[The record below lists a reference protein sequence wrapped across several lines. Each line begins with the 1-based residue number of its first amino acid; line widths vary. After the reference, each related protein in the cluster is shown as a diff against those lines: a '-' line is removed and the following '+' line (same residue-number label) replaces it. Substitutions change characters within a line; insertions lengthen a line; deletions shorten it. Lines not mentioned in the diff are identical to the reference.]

1 MHVSH
6 FLSDL
11 MQLKKKEEE
20 EEKKEKIRVLLLLP
34 LLMSLATII
43 AIVNSLAFYGSV
55 VFFQTAH
62 AQATINDPNL
72 TAEAIVTGLSF
83 PTSMAFL
90 DDNNILILEKEGAVR
105 LVSNDVLQD
114 TPVLQIPVNSQ
125 NERGLLGIEVVNS
138 SSNNNITTATAAG
151 TAASNAAA
159 SSPQPTVFLYFT
171 EEGAGEAGG
180 EDGELRNRVYKYQWN
195 GQTLINPTLI
205 LDLPAGPG
213 TNHQGGELVV
223 GPDGYLY
230 VVIGELQREGQLQ
243 NIQSG
248 PPPDDSGVIFR
259 VNPNDGSAA
268 PGNPFQ
274 GDSAALNRYFAYGI
288 RNSFGI
294 AFDPITGVLWDA
306 ENGELTYDEINIV
319 DPGFN
324 SGWKA
329 VMGPISAAGISEND
343 LVQFPGSNY
352 ADPVFSWADSF
363 GITDIEFLNSQKL
376 GQRYANNIFV
386 GDITQGNLYFFE
398 VNENRNG
405 LQFNNNTQSQQQQQ
419 QPGLS
424 DLVADTEEESSSLI
438 LGTGFVGITD
448 IETGPDGLLYVL
460 THDRETGDGNLYRI
474 VLGASSGAPDTTTTT
489 TSPPPPTTTEETPPE
504 DEEEE
509 EEGAEDEEEVEEEDE
524 E

>member
-1 MHVSH
+1 
-6 FLSDL
+6 LSAL
-11 MQLKKKEEE
+11 IQVKK
-20 EEKKEKIRVLLLLP
+20 KKEKISILL

-43 AIVNSLAFYGSV
+43 ASVIDSLAFYGSV
-55 VFFQTAH
+55 VFQTAH

-90 DDNNILILEKEGAVR
+90 DDNNILILEKEGSVR
-105 LVSNDVLQD
+105 LVSNGVLQD

-138 SSNNNITTATAAG
+138 SNNITAAAG

-159 SSPQPTVFLYFT
+159 SSPQPTTVFLYFT
-171 EEGAGEAGG
+171 EEGGAGAGG
-180 EDGELRNRVYKYQWN
+180 GENGELRNRVYKYQWN

-213 TNHQGGELVV
+213 TNHQGGKLVV

-243 NIQSG
+243 NIQGG
-248 PPPDDSGVIFR
+248 PAPDDSGVIFR
-259 VNPNDGSAA
+259 VNPDDGSAA
-268 PGNPFQ
+268 NGNPFQ
-274 GDSAALNRYFAYGI
+274 GQGGDAALNRYFAYGI

-329 VMGPISAAGISEND
+329 IMGPISAAGISEND

-352 ADPVFSWADSF
+352 ADPVFSWAESF

-405 LQFNNNTQSQQQQQ
+405 LQFNNTQSQQQ

-424 DLVADTEEESSSLI
+424 DLVADTEEESSSVI

-474 VLGASSGAPDTTTTT
+474 VLGASSGGAPDTTTTT
-489 TSPPPPTTTEETPPE
+489 PTTTIEEETPP
-504 DEEEE
+504 EEEE
-509 EEGAEDEEEVEEEDE
+509 EEGAEDEEEVEEEE
-524 E
+524 EEE